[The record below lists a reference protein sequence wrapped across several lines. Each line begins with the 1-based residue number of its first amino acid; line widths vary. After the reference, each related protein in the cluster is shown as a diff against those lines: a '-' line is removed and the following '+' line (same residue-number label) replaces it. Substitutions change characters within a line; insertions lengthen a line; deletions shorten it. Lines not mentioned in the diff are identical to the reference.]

1 MVYCGEKDHFTSS
14 FWNQSSVWDD
24 ASTFRTVQQS
34 SCCFSVL
41 FPHVMSR
48 VFVRSVPPRAGVA
61 AIREWGGED
70 RPGGKPQEAN
80 WRQTNVI
87 NQMFAPHT
95 KGQWLWG
102 RGLLEGEENPSVQ
115 IREQLSGRHMKGHER
130 VGLSSDRERTASRSS
145 GYTFHFF
152 TTWAARSHSDR
163 KLAAEN
169 QTYDLFAESPSL
181 PYISVGYKYRNP
193 SFVVWVN
200 IQLNLCQYIK
210 DKLKLFIMFQN
221 NHVTKCTCTLKSVKL
236 NVSSPLCHKI
246 LSHFSP

>member
-1 MVYCGEKDHFTSS
+1 MVYCGAKDHFTSS

-41 FPHVMSR
+41 FPHVMSH

-130 VGLSSDRERTASRSS
+130 VCCRFEQWQRENGVSFFRIYISFFHHVGGTLTQRQEAGCREPNLWPLCWITQPPVHLCGVQVQESLFCCLSKHPTE
-145 GYTFHFF
+145 
-152 TTWAARSHSDR
+152 
-163 KLAAEN
+163 
-169 QTYDLFAESPSL
+169 SL
-181 PYISVGYKYRNP
+181 PIHQRQIETFYY
-193 SFVVWVN
+193 
-200 IQLNLCQYIK
+200 
-210 DKLKLFIMFQN
+210 
-221 NHVTKCTCTLKSVKL
+221 
-236 NVSSPLCHKI
+236 VSE
-246 LSHFSP
+246 